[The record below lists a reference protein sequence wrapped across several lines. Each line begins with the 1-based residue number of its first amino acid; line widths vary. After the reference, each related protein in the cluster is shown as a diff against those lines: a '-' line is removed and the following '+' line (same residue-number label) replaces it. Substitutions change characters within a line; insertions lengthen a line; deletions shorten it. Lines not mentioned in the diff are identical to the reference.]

1 MHRERFGY
9 SSQNEKAWIAF
20 STLNASDIGQID
32 LSFECKLLLGYSPFL
47 ANPPDVFA
55 DDFAP
60 ILHCRIEYG
69 RAYSL

>member
-1 MHRERFGY
+1 MHRERCGY
-9 SSQNEKAWIAF
+9 SSQNKEAWIPF
-20 STLNASDIGQID
+20 SALNAADIGQIY
-32 LSFECKLLLGYSPFL
+32 LSFEGKLLLGYSPFL

-60 ILHCRIEYG
+60 ILHCRIEYR

>member
-1 MHRERFGY
+1 MHGECFGY
-9 SSQNEKAWIAF
+9 SSQNEEARIAF
-20 STLNASDIGQID
+20 ATLNSSNIGQIYF
-32 LSFECKLLLGYSPFL
+32 SFEGKLFLGYSPFL

-55 DDFAP
+55 DDFSP